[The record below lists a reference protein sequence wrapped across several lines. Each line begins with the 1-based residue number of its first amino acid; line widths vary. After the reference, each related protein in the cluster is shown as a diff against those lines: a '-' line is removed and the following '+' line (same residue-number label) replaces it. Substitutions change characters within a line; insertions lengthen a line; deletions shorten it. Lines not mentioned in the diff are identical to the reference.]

1 MFGAKLAYVNHVTQ
15 QGQTPDMPET
25 GGESG
30 VAPEEFPHLSRAI
43 QESEYLGWDEMLD
56 RGLRAL
62 VHGPVVSRHN

>member
-30 VAPEEFPHLSRAI
+30 VAPEEFPHLVTRMTRMTRMTRR
-43 QESEYLGWDEMLD
+43 W
-56 RGLRAL
+56 R
-62 VHGPVVSRHN
+62 P